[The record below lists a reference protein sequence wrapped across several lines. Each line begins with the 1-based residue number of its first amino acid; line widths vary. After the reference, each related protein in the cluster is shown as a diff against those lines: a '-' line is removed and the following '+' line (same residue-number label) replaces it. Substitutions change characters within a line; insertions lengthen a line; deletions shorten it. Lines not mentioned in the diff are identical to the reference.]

1 LLAIPYHEFITLLSR
16 SESDRSPG
24 TTDLVGGRDASAE
37 IGAEGGDIRRGVVR
51 REVYYLNV

>member
-1 LLAIPYHEFITLLSR
+1 M
-16 SESDRSPG
+16 
-24 TTDLVGGRDASAE
+24 TDLVGGRDASAE